1 MAVLTKTN
9 RINLRLTDSDK
20 ELLEMAAN
28 YNKQSLSA
36 YIFNIVMKQAQIDIR
51 NKEII
56 ILENK
61 ERDLFLSLMDNPPEP
76 NQRLKDLF
84 KWLK

>member
-84 KWLK
+84 K